1 MTSNELKARV
11 FAAAV
16 RVVRFVE
23 ALPSGPRKWTVG
35 RQLLD
40 SGTSQAAQYR
50 AACRAQSRRDFISKM
65 KRMEE
70 EADESAFWLS
80 VLSATGLP
88 GTLAREG
95 TDLEG
100 EFGELTA
107 IAVASVK
114 TARSRLTPPRRKR
127 Q

>member
-1 MTSNELKARV
+1 MKSDELKARA

-23 ALPSGPRKWTVG
+23 QLPNGPRTWTVG

-50 AACRAQSRRDFISKM
+50 SACRAQSKRDFISKM

-70 EADESAFWLS
+70 EADESAFWLA
-80 VLSATGLP
+80 VLRATGLP
-88 GTLAREG
+88 AELSSEG
-95 TDLEG
+95 TKLEQ
-100 EFGELTA
+100 EFDELTA
-107 IAVASVK
+107 IAVSSVK
-114 TARSRLTPPRRKR
+114 TARSRLPPRRS
-127 Q
+127 